1 MRRERD
7 EGGRRRKKMEEGS
20 IRYDGSGPE
29 PIKMPPPPKDRLVE
43 QKEPRQDSNSKYW
56 GSTV

>member
-1 MRRERD
+1 MRRERG
-7 EGGRRRKKMEEGS
+7 EGGTRKKMEEGS

-29 PIKMPPPPKDRLVE
+29 PIEMPPKDRLVE

-56 GSTV
+56 GNIV